1 MAAAV
6 RIMELA
12 ELLPA
17 AASCRELW
25 GFGNPATLL
34 PAEAECAAGFAVSR
48 LREFAAGRCCARLAL
63 ADLGAVSAPL
73 LVGTRRE
80 PLWPPGF
87 TGSITH
93 TAGYCAAA
101 ACRVGSVVSL
111 GIDAERI
118 VAVDRAER
126 QALFCPAEIDWLE
139 SLASPEQTAM
149 ACAMFSAKESYFKCT
164 FPLTRRWLEFKEVEL
179 RFGARSFAVLDGN
192 ADSRLRVHGSYG
204 FIGNHDIV
212 ATAVVATS
220 NPEGATTNL

>member
-1 MAAAV
+1 
-6 RIMELA
+6 MELA
-12 ELLPA
+12 ELLPE

-25 GFGNPATLL
+25 GFGDPVTLL
-34 PAEAECAAGFAVSR
+34 PEEAECTAGFAISR
-48 LREFAAGRCCARLAL
+48 LREFAAGRSCARRAL
-63 ADLGAVSAPL
+63 ADLGAEHAPL
-73 LVGTRRE
+73 LVGAGRE
-80 PLWPPGF
+80 PLWPTGF

-101 ACRVGSVVSL
+101 VCRVGAVVSL

-118 VAVDRAER
+118 VAVDRSQR

-139 SLASPEQTAM
+139 SLASPEHAAM

-179 RFGARSFAVLDGN
+179 RFDAGSFAVLDRN
-192 ADSRLRVHGSYG
+192 ADSRVRVRGAYG
-204 FIGNHDIV
+204 FIGSHDIV

-220 NPEGATTNL
+220 SPEHAVTQTAI

>member
-1 MAAAV
+1 
-6 RIMELA
+6 MELA

-25 GFGNPATLL
+25 GLGDPATLL
-34 PAEAECAAGFAVSR
+34 PAEAECTAGFAISR
-48 LREFAAGRCCARLAL
+48 LREFAAGRSCARLAL
-63 ADLGAVSAPL
+63 ADLGAESAPL
-73 LVGTRRE
+73 LMGDGRE
-80 PLWPPGF
+80 PLWPVGF

-101 ACRVGSVVSL
+101 VCRVGVVVSL

-118 VAVDRAER
+118 VAVNRSER

-139 SLASPEQTAM
+139 SLALPEQTAM

-179 RFGARSFAVLDGN
+179 RFDARSFAVLDRN
-192 ADSRLRVHGSYG
+192 SDSRLRVRGAYG
-204 FIGNHDIV
+204 FIGDHDVV
-212 ATAVVATS
+212 ATSVVATS
-220 NPEGATTNL
+220 NPEHASTNL